1 MSETQIRRAVRQ
13 FIKACCN
20 GKSDYCSL
28 CRGVEKLGYTVI
40 GFNHIYNDTDVLT
53 LVTELKLTE
62 QIQHANGFTYA
73 DRDYRLVFIHEDLAE
88 AEKRMVLAHEA
99 GHICLEHMLGTS
111 VLGRDVRQEFEAN
124 EFAHC
129 LLSGTWGWG
138 ILFRN
143 KALVGALAAVLVL
156 VMGCAVLLT
165 VYLQS
170 LKHYYATESGDK
182 YHEKEC
188 ISIKNNESVR
198 ELTAEELASGAYESC
213 HICLP

>member
-1 MSETQIRRAVRQ
+1 MTEIRFRRAVRQ
-13 FIKACCN
+13 FVKVCCN

-28 CRGVEKLGYTVI
+28 RRGVEKLGYTVI
-40 GFNHIYNDTDVLT
+40 GFNHIYNDADVQT

-62 QIQHANGFTYA
+62 QIQRANGFTYA
-73 DRDYRLVFIHEDLAE
+73 DKDYRLVFIHEDLAE
-88 AEKRMVLAHEA
+88 AEKRMILAHEA
-99 GHICLEHMLGTS
+99 GHICLEHMLDTS
-111 VLGRDVRQEFEAN
+111 VLGQDVRQEFEAN

-138 ILFRN
+138 ILFRD
-143 KALVGALAAVLVL
+143 KALVAVQAAVLVL
-156 VMGCAVLLT
+156 VIVCTVLLT

-170 LKHYYATESGDK
+170 FKHYYVTESGDK

-188 ISIKNNESVR
+188 ISIKNKESVR
-198 ELTAEELASGAYESC
+198 ELTVEELASGAYESC